1 MIPLLSLYV
10 LLRGDIRKVTYGNAL
25 AVYGQSG
32 QMREADWLEPAAID
46 QRTLY
51 QGNTI
56 LRGGQSPRV
65 EWRHAYRR
73 GAPSAKEIT
82 DQR

>member
-65 EWRHAYRR
+65 E
-73 GAPSAKEIT
+73 
-82 DQR
+82 

>member
-1 MIPLLSLYV
+1 V
-10 LLRGDIRKVTYGNAL
+10 DNAL

-32 QMREADWLEPAAID
+32 QMREADWLEPEAID

-65 EWRHAYRR
+65 
-73 GAPSAKEIT
+73 
-82 DQR
+82 D